1 MKRLSGAIFV
11 FILSL
16 LIWGTVAIG
25 SDLPFCKLI
34 STLYNQ
40 TPDMESIEL
49 LFNTQ
54 PEYETFYLEHPDRF
68 VIDIKNSY
76 FPKIKD
82 ALSPNSEHIKTIR
95 ISQFQPDRVR
105 LVIDQKIATQVNI
118 RKKDLPTGTLL
129 ILTPGFAE
137 SPETQK
143 NASSSDGM
151 NSISGASDPEPVK
164 DDSSGP
170 DPKTDNLSLTG
181 ELKNETAY
189 RTKKPHQFSKIKNSL
204 NLKAS
209 GSLSKKVSF
218 VLGARVSYDPVFD
231 LTDNYNDRV
240 EKDQRVMAD
249 LRDAYL
255 DMDLENFDL
264 RIGNQQ
270 IVWGQAVGLFF
281 ADIVNPLNLKEYI
294 LPDLEQ
300 LRTPVPALNLEYFGS
315 DFNFQTIFIPFPEF
329 NKFGKAGSE
338 FDFSKQIYAQ
348 NVDIILNDPAD
359 PSNSLDNSEIGFRM
373 SKLIHGWD
381 MSLFYLYDMYN
392 FPVNYRFISLNPPGS
407 SHPVTITYQPKY
419 ERVHRTGATFSKD
432 YEDAIFKGE
441 FIYSNDLYFP
451 SSDIADLDGIKAS
464 DTFDWLLGVDYTFFG
479 RLETNFQLMQNI
491 ILDHDPDMI
500 QKEYKTSFSVWMK
513 IGFFDNKIE
522 PELFFVS
529 SFNQKDYLLRPKI
542 SYHHSGSLKF
552 TLGADMFYGEEDGD
566 LGIFRNNDRLYI
578 ETVYK
583 F

>member
-1 MKRLSGAIFV
+1 MKRLSGAIFI
-11 FILSL
+11 FIVTLSAGDTAAL
-16 LIWGTVAIG
+16 G
-25 SDLPFCKLI
+25 SDLPICKLI
-34 STLYNQ
+34 SAAYHQ
-40 TPDMESIEL
+40 TSDMESIEL

-54 PEYETFYLEHPDRF
+54 PEYETFHLEHPDRF
-68 VIDIKNSY
+68 VIDIKNAY
-76 FPKIKD
+76 FPKVKD
-82 ALSPNSEHIKTIR
+82 TLSPDSGHIKTIR

-105 LVIDQKIATQVNI
+105 LVIDQKIAGRVFIQ
-118 RKKDLPTGTLL
+118 KKDLSAGALL
-129 ILTPGFAE
+129 ILTPRLTE
-137 SPETQK
+137 SSEIQK
-143 NASSSDGM
+143 EASSDKDL
-151 NSISGASDPEPVK
+151 NSIFGVSDPESVK
-164 DDSSGP
+164 KDSSGP
-170 DPKTDNLSLTG
+170 DPKTGKLSLTG
-181 ELKNETAY
+181 DLKNETAY

-204 NLKAS
+204 NLKAA
-209 GSLSKKVSF
+209 GALSKDLSF
-218 VLGARVSYDPVFD
+218 VLGSRVSYDPVFD

-255 DMDLENFDL
+255 DVDLGNFDL
-264 RIGNQQ
+264 RLGNQQ

-281 ADIVNPLNLKEYI
+281 ADIVNPLNLREYI

-300 LRTPVPALNLEYFGS
+300 LRTPVPALNMEYYGS
-315 DFNFQTIFIPFPEF
+315 DVYFQTIFIPFPEF
-329 NKFGKAGSE
+329 NEFGKAGSE

-348 NVDIILNDPAD
+348 NADIILNDPIE
-359 PSNSLDNSEIGFRM
+359 PSNSMDNSEVGFRM

-381 MSLFYLYDMYN
+381 LSLFYLYDMYN

-441 FIYSNDLYFP
+441 FIYSSDLYFS
-451 SSDIADLDGIKAS
+451 SSDIADLYGIKTS

-491 ILDHDPDMI
+491 ILDHNPGMI
-500 QKEYKTSFSVWMK
+500 QKEYKTSFSVWLK
-513 IGFFDNKIE
+513 AGFFDNKIE

-529 SFNQKDYLLRPKI
+529 SFNQKDCLLRPKV
-542 SYHHSGSLKF
+542 SYHHSGNLKF
-552 TLGADMFYGEEDGD
+552 TLGADLFWGEPDGD
-566 LGIFRNNDRLYI
+566 FGMFDENDRIYLEALYA
-578 ETVYK
+578 